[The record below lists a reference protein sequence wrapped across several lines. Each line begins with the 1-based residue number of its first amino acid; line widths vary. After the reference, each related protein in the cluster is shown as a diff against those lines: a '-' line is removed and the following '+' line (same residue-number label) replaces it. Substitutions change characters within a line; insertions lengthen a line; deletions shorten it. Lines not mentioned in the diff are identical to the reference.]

1 MNNKHGACIILGG
14 LIGLM
19 GYGTLVMQRKLTDL
33 EEQASAAQAAFDTA
47 FLLRQTEH
55 GRLLKRQRETEGPRE
70 YLKAWEPFFARVD
83 SGDKADRIFDTR
95 VKQGGII
102 ALNKSSE
109 ATAVKKESAISQTVL
124 AALVFEDD
132 YKKSLD
138 WLSAF
143 EGEVAASRVSSCVI
157 SKGQRGD
164 DVKMELAFEFPLLT
178 SSAPPLPAGPTAPNV
193 PTPAP

>member
-1 MNNKHGACIILGG
+1 MNKKHGACIIIGG

-19 GYGTLVMQRKLTDL
+19 GYGTMVMKRKLSDL
-33 EEQASAAQAAFDTA
+33 EEQAAAGQAAFDTA
-47 FLLRQTEH
+47 FMLRQTEH
-55 GRLLKRQRETEGPRE
+55 GKLLKRQRETEGVRE
-70 YLKAWEPFFARVD
+70 YLKTWEPFFARVD

-95 VKQGGII
+95 VKQGGIL

-109 ATAVKKESAISQTVL
+109 ATAVKKDSAISQTVR
-124 AALVFEDD
+124 ASLVFEDD

-143 EGEVAASRVSSCVI
+143 ESEVAASRVSSCVI

-164 DVKMELAFEFPLLT
+164 DIKMELAIEFPLLLT
-178 SSAPPLPAGPTAPNV
+178 STTTKPAAPT
-193 PTPAP
+193 TPAP